1 MAQEYQSSTRQAP
14 LQVTAVQAL
23 KAQLH
28 GLLLR
33 PGDEGYEIAR
43 KVWNAMIDRKPALIA
58 RCVDVAD
65 VRAAVTFARSQ
76 DLLVAV
82 RGGGHNLP
90 GNAVCDGG
98 LVIDL
103 SQMKG
108 IQVDPVQRTARAEG
122 GVLWGEFD
130 HATQAFGL
138 ATTGGT
144 VADTGIA
151 GLTLGGGLGWLGGQ
165 YGLTCDNLRAAEVV
179 TADGRVLTASATEH
193 ADLFWG
199 LRGGGGNFGVVTA
212 FEYQLHPV
220 GPVLAGLALYPWAAA
235 KTVLIGYR
243 DFCRTLPDALNTV
256 CVLLTSP
263 TGEPAVA
270 LGVCYQGD
278 LVAGERVLRPL
289 RTLGSALVDQIRPMA
304 YTDLQAL
311 VGGMILP
318 GRQNY
323 IKSSFLH
330 ELSDPVI
337 DALVTHFAAVSSPLS
352 VVVLQQLGNAA
363 NRVPAEA
370 TAFGHR
376 DARYELL
383 LQAIW
388 LDQAEAERHI
398 GWTRAGWEA
407 LQPFVTGGGYVNQM
421 GTEAEEG
428 TERIKAAYG
437 PNYTR
442 LAGLKEIYDPTN
454 LFRLNANIRPT
465 GSVLRI

>member
-151 GLTLGGGLGWLGGQ
+151 GLTLGGG
-165 YGLTCDNLRAAEVV
+165 
-179 TADGRVLTASATEH
+179 
-193 ADLFWG
+193 
-199 LRGGGGNFGVVTA
+199 
-212 FEYQLHPV
+212 
-220 GPVLAGLALYPWAAA
+220 
-235 KTVLIGYR
+235 
-243 DFCRTLPDALNTV
+243 
-256 CVLLTSP
+256 
-263 TGEPAVA
+263 
-270 LGVCYQGD
+270 
-278 LVAGERVLRPL
+278 
-289 RTLGSALVDQIRPMA
+289 
-304 YTDLQAL
+304 
-311 VGGMILP
+311 
-318 GRQNY
+318 
-323 IKSSFLH
+323 
-330 ELSDPVI
+330 
-337 DALVTHFAAVSSPLS
+337 
-352 VVVLQQLGNAA
+352 
-363 NRVPAEA
+363 
-370 TAFGHR
+370 
-376 DARYELL
+376 
-383 LQAIW
+383 
-388 LDQAEAERHI
+388 
-398 GWTRAGWEA
+398 
-407 LQPFVTGGGYVNQM
+407 
-421 GTEAEEG
+421 
-428 TERIKAAYG
+428 
-437 PNYTR
+437 
-442 LAGLKEIYDPTN
+442 
-454 LFRLNANIRPT
+454 
-465 GSVLRI
+465 